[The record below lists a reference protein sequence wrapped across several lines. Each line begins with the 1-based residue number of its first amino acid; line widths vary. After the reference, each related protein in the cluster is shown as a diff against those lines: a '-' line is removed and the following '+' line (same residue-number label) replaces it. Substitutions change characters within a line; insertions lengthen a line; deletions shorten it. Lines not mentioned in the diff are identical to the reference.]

1 MGPLSG
7 DYKACLNSS
16 DRYDPELPLFKSKAH
31 GGTLILWKTQW
42 DPYITTSHLTTT
54 SFLPIVF
61 QPPGIH
67 PTIHIAVYLPTAG
80 QDSLFIDELAK
91 LNIAVEELANTHPE
105 APIYLRGDFNASF
118 SNARRSDLLRHF
130 ASSHGLIEVPIPSP
144 TYHHFTGN
152 GLHDSYLDRLFF
164 SETVVHAEVLVNL
177 QCKLNDP
184 LINSH
189 HDMIIS
195 SWSSKAIAVI
205 KDTEENITA
214 PRIKNERLK
223 VLWSDTGIQEYQDL
237 ISPHLVRLQELWLA
251 CPSKN
256 SIALLLS
263 STNHVMASCAFLTN
277 KTVPLSSPP
286 QLNRKKTPW
295 RILKSQRNLLKKR
308 RLLRLEIA
316 KESVNVEQLVKDFN
330 QARTAHRKL
339 ERYHRA
345 ELSRKRDEKLFQ
357 LISSNPNSI
366 FKSIKSSKRGVAS
379 RVHKLRVGNKVYHD
393 KNIGDGFFDSISSL
407 KYRDNS
413 ALSSSTSFKN
423 FSSECSNILEICR
436 HGSPIPEISETKC
449 MKLMERMKPDV
460 NDINAITV
468 NHFLHAGIVGCR
480 HFCLLLNTLIKDIN
494 VTSINEIN
502 TVHAIILFKGH
513 FKDRTLARSYRT
525 ISSCPVVAKAL
536 DLYVRDLHIESW
548 NQDQAP
554 TQFQGEGSS
563 HELAAILLSESIQ
576 HSLHTIRQPI
586 FILYLDAQSAF
597 DVVLKEPLLRNLY
610 HNGSTN
616 GEALMYI
623 NNRLSNRKT
632 FVDWEGEL
640 MGPILDERG
649 LEQGG
654 VSSSDFYKIYGKEQL
669 MTAQD
674 SALGVSFGKDLVVSA
689 IGQADDTVVVSN
701 DLHKLNCLLQLSLAF
716 CKKYNVSLSPG
727 KTKLQV
733 MCTSTMKTIVDH
745 AAATIPLFIDG
756 CRIDFEENV
765 EHVGLL
771 RSSAGNLPTI
781 LEKFSAHNKAL
792 GAVLHAGMGRGH
804 RGNPAASLHA
814 ETVYGVPVLLSGLA
828 ALVLQKSEVSLIN
841 QHHKEVLRNLQR
853 LHPGTPRSVIY
864 FLAGSLPGEAL
875 LHIRQLTLFG
885 MISRLPQCML
895 FSVAKASLSSTPP
908 ARSWF
913 SQIFRLFK
921 QYQLGNSFDLL
932 CSPIPKEAFKKLV
945 KKRVL
950 NYWEQHLREELENS
964 RYSSL
969 TFFKPQFMSLMSPH
983 PLWRSAGSSPSNIVM
998 ATVQAQMVSG
1008 RFRTERLCRHW
1019 SMNKL
1024 GICLLSPNC
1033 CDISEDVPH
1042 ILQTCAALHETRL
1055 MLLQYTRKY
1064 CENIPPHIS
1073 ALILLHTDLSSP
1085 EFCQFLLDCST
1096 LPDIIRAT
1104 QEYDANTVYH
1114 HCFTVTRTWIYS
1126 LHKKRLKILGRWKIF

>member
-1 MGPLSG
+1 MAMRPLSG

-308 RLLRLEIA
+308 RLLCLEIA

-379 RVHKLRVGNKVYHD
+379 RFHKLRGGNIVYHD

-640 MGPILDERG
+640 MGPINDERG

-654 VSSSDFYKIYGKEQL
+654 VNSSDFYEIYGKEQL
-669 MTAQD
+669 ETAQD
-674 SALGVSFGKDLVVSA
+674 SALGVRFGDGVRLDEGDGHDKNLTVSA
-689 IGQADDTVVVSN
+689 IGQADDTALVAN
-701 DLHKLNCLLQLSLAF
+701 NMHNLNCLLKLSLAF
-716 CKKYNVSLSPG
+716 CKKYHVTLSPG

-733 MCTSTMKTIVDH
+733 MHTRDMKARVDYEV
-745 AAATIPLFIDG
+745 ATNPLKIDDSK
-756 CRIDFEENV
+756 IEFVENA

-771 RSSAGNLPTI
+771 RASSGNLPTI
-781 LEKFSAHNKAL
+781 LEKFSAHNRAL
-792 GAVLHAGMGRGH
+792 GAVLHTGMARGH
-804 RGNPAASLHA
+804 RCNPAASLHA
-814 ETVYGVPVLLSGLA
+814 DCVFGVPVLLSGLA
-828 ALVLQKSEVSLIN
+828 SLVLLKSEVAMIT
-841 QHHKEVLRNLQR
+841 QHHKEVIWNLQR
-853 LHPGTPRSVIY
+853 FLSKTPRVVVH
-864 FLAGSLPGEAL
+864 FLA
-875 LHIRQLTLFG
+875 R
-885 MISRLPQCML
+885 L
-895 FSVAKASLSSTPP
+895 FSTSAS
-908 ARSWF
+908 
-913 SQIFRLFK
+913 
-921 QYQLGNSFDLL
+921 
-932 CSPIPKEAFKKLV
+932 
-945 KKRVL
+945 
-950 NYWEQHLREELENS
+950 
-964 RYSSL
+964 
-969 TFFKPQFMSLMSPH
+969 
-983 PLWRSAGSSPSNIVM
+983 
-998 ATVQAQMVSG
+998 
-1008 RFRTERLCRHW
+1008 
-1019 SMNKL
+1019 
-1024 GICLLSPNC
+1024 
-1033 CDISEDVPH
+1033 
-1042 ILQTCAALHETRL
+1042 
-1055 MLLQYTRKY
+1055 
-1064 CENIPPHIS
+1064 
-1073 ALILLHTDLSSP
+1073 
-1085 EFCQFLLDCST
+1085 
-1096 LPDIIRAT
+1096 
-1104 QEYDANTVYH
+1104 
-1114 HCFTVTRTWIYS
+1114 
-1126 LHKKRLKILGRWKIF
+1126 